1 MIAQQFA
8 LPRGLLGRVVGAV
21 MARANAVL
29 TRRVVGALRL
39 KGDETVLEI
48 GPGPGIGLALLASLL
63 PAGRVYGA
71 EPSPVMRAQ
80 AASRTRRFADRVDLL
95 DATADTLPLPPGSCD
110 AVCAVNNVQLWQPLP
125 ESLARVFAVLV
136 PGGTVALGVTENAV
150 LPDGGSVGRTYDERL
165 VPDLQR
171 AGFVDLAAT
180 WEPGGNG
187 HELLVTARR
196 PAA

>member
-8 LPRGLLGRVVGAV
+8 LPRGVLGRIVGTV
-21 MARANAVL
+21 MARANAAL

-39 KGDETVLEI
+39 KGDETVLEV
-48 GPGPGIGLALLASLL
+48 GPGPGTGLALLASLL
-63 PAGRVYGA
+63 PTGRVHGA

-80 AASRTRRFADRVDLL
+80 AASRTRRFADRVDLI

-125 ESLARVFAVLV
+125 ESLARVFDVLI
-136 PGGTVALGVTENAV
+136 PGGALALGVTERAV
-150 LPDGGSVGRTYDERL
+150 LPGGGSVGRTYDSLL
-165 VPDLQR
+165 VPDLER

-180 WEPGGNG
+180 WERGGNG
-187 HELLVTARR
+187 HELLITARR